1 MLFVQM
7 FVINSIQTLPI
18 LWIELKKTKFQE
30 HILICVYFFQTSKFI
45 IINKNGDQTN
55 LRYYGFLKFKLCEQ
69 TKQIRKFWFWNFCKI
84 FFTKTFILQ
93 SIFLK
98 IQFFKWIFILFS
110 SWKIGFAEEKNM
122 EIIWYRWYNSLFSPI

>member
-7 FVINSIQTLPI
+7 FVINSIQTIPI

-84 FFTKTFILQ
+84 FFYQNFYFTIYIFKNPILQ
-93 SIFLK
+93 MDFYFYFFLK
-98 IQFFKWIFILFS
+98 NRIRWRKEYGNYLIQVIRFPF
-110 SWKIGFAEEKNM
+110 
-122 EIIWYRWYNSLFSPI
+122 